1 MFSSISTFLSRRY
14 NLSNSLSDRDRESLA
29 QDVAYSLKHI
39 PATSS
44 QQTQQEL
51 QQEEQQTST
60 DLSVEDGND
69 DLETALMELET
80 VLSACELSL
89 QQFEK
94 KERFLYVRIGR
105 YREMIEGQACYIEK
119 LEQGEQ
125 EQQEQVDSDNKEE
138 AEAEAAS
145 EENDDEENDKHAV
158 DMENDNNAINNEEQE
173 QEQKISEVKKKHTQD
188 EQKLQEVE
196 KIHASIITQ
205 IELLK
210 RRIGE
215 LEDKKQDIIE
225 KREDCHQ
232 FLMQVAEKGI

>member
-51 QQEEQQTST
+51 QQEEQQTTT
-60 DLSVEDGND
+60 DLSIEDGND
-69 DLETALMELET
+69 DLETALEELET

-119 LEQGEQ
+119 LEQDEQ
-125 EQQEQVDSDNKEE
+125 EQQKQLDSDTKEE
-138 AEAEAAS
+138 EEAAAVS
-145 EENDDEENDKHAV
+145 ENKDEEEDKHVV
-158 DMENDNNAINNEEQE
+158 DMENDNNTINNKE

-215 LEDKKQDIIE
+215 LEDKKQDIFL

>member
-39 PATSS
+39 PATSQ
-44 QQTQQEL
+44 QQTQQL
-51 QQEEQQTST
+51 QQEEQQQTTT

-69 DLETALMELET
+69 DLETALEELET

-119 LEQGEQ
+119 LEQDEQ
-125 EQQEQVDSDNKEE
+125 EQQEQVDSDIK
-138 AEAEAAS
+138 AAAAAAAAVS
-145 EENDDEENDKHAV
+145 EDKDDEEEDKHVV
-158 DMENDNNAINNEEQE
+158 DMENDNNTINNKE

-196 KIHASIITQ
+196 KIHASIIIQ

-215 LEDKKQDIIE
+215 LEDKKQDIFL

>member
-1 MFSSISTFLSRRY
+1 MFSSITTFLSRRY

-51 QQEEQQTST
+51 QQEEQQTTST

-69 DLETALMELET
+69 DLETALEELET

-119 LEQGEQ
+119 LEQEQQ
-125 EQQEQVDSDNKEE
+125 EQQEQGDIKEE
-138 AEAEAAS
+138 AAAAVS
-145 EENDDEENDKHAV
+145 EDKDDEEDDKHEA
-158 DMENDNNAINNEEQE
+158 DMENDNNAINNKE

-196 KIHASIITQ
+196 QIHASIITQ

-215 LEDKKQDIIE
+215 LEDKKQDILL

-232 FLMQVAEKGI
+232 FLVQVAEKVSE

>member
-1 MFSSISTFLSRRY
+1 MFSSITTFLSRRY

-44 QQTQQEL
+44 QQTQQQL
-51 QQEEQQTST
+51 QQEEQQTTT

-69 DLETALMELET
+69 DLETALEELET

-119 LEQGEQ
+119 LEQDKQ
-125 EQQEQVDSDNKEE
+125 EQQEQGDIKEE
-138 AEAEAAS
+138 AAAAS
-145 EENDDEENDKHAV
+145 EEKGKEDDKQAV
-158 DMENDNNAINNEEQE
+158 DRENDNNAIKNNKE

-215 LEDKKQDIIE
+215 LEDKKKEILE
-225 KREDCHQ
+225 KRQDCHQ
-232 FLMQVAEKGI
+232 FLVQVAEKGI

>member
-44 QQTQQEL
+44 QQTQQL
-51 QQEEQQTST
+51 QQEEQQTTTT

-69 DLETALMELET
+69 DLETTLEELET
-80 VLSACELSL
+80 VLSSCELSL

-105 YREMIEGQACYIEK
+105 YREMIEGQACCIEK
-119 LEQGEQ
+119 LEQDEQ
-125 EQQEQVDSDNKEE
+125 EQQEQGDIKEE
-138 AEAEAAS
+138 EAAAVS
-145 EENDDEENDKHAV
+145 EDKDDEEDDKHAA
-158 DMENDNNAINNEEQE
+158 DMENDNNTINNKE

-215 LEDKKQDIIE
+215 LEDKKQDIFL

>member
-44 QQTQQEL
+44 QKTQQEL
-51 QQEEQQTST
+51 QQEEQPTT
-60 DLSVEDGND
+60 ADLSVEDGND
-69 DLETALMELET
+69 DLEIALEELET

-89 QQFEK
+89 QKFEK

-119 LEQGEQ
+119 LEQNEQ
-125 EQQEQVDSDNKEE
+125 EQQEQGDIKEE
-138 AEAEAAS
+138 AVAAVS
-145 EENDDEENDKHAV
+145 EDKDDEEYDKHAV
-158 DMENDNNAINNEEQE
+158 DMENENNAINNKE
-173 QEQKISEVKKKHTQD
+173 QEQKISEVRKKHTQD

-196 KIHASIITQ
+196 QIHAGIITQ

-215 LEDKKQDIIE
+215 LEDKKQDILE

-232 FLMQVAEKGI
+232 FLVQVAEKGI

>member
-1 MFSSISTFLSRRY
+1 MFSSITAFLSRRY

-51 QQEEQQTST
+51 QQEEQQTTT

-69 DLETALMELET
+69 DLETALEELET

-119 LEQGEQ
+119 LEQDEQ
-125 EQQEQVDSDNKEE
+125 EQQEQVDSDIKEE
-138 AEAEAAS
+138 EAAAAVS
-145 EENDDEENDKHAV
+145 EDKDDEEDNKHAA
-158 DMENDNNAINNEEQE
+158 DMENDNNAINNKE

-188 EQKLQEVE
+188 EHKLQEVE

-215 LEDKKQDIIE
+215 LEDKKQDIAE

-232 FLMQVAEKGI
+232 FLVQVAEKGI

>member
-44 QQTQQEL
+44 QQSQ
-51 QQEEQQTST
+51 QQEEQQTT
-60 DLSVEDGND
+60 ADISVEDGND
-69 DLETALMELET
+69 DLERALEELET

-119 LEQGEQ
+119 LEQDEQ
-125 EQQEQVDSDNKEE
+125 EQQEQVVDSDTNEI
-138 AEAEAAS
+138 AAAIS
-145 EENDDEENDKHAV
+145 EDKDDEEDNKHAV
-158 DMENDNNAINNEEQE
+158 DMENDNNAIKNSKE
-173 QEQKISEVKKKHTQD
+173 QEQKISKVKKKHTQD

-196 KIHASIITQ
+196 NIHASIITQ

-215 LEDKKQDIIE
+215 LEDKKQDILE

>member
-44 QQTQQEL
+44 QQTQQL
-51 QQEEQQTST
+51 QQEEQQTTTT

-69 DLETALMELET
+69 DLETALEELET

-89 QQFEK
+89 LQFEK

-119 LEQGEQ
+119 LEQDEQ
-125 EQQEQVDSDNKEE
+125 EQQKQLDSDTKEE
-138 AEAEAAS
+138 EAAAVS
-145 EENDDEENDKHAV
+145 ENKDEEEDKHVV
-158 DMENDNNAINNEEQE
+158 DMENDNNTINNKER
-173 QEQKISEVKKKHTQD
+173 EQKISEVKKKHTQD

-215 LEDKKQDIIE
+215 LEDKKQDIFL

>member
-51 QQEEQQTST
+51 QQEEQQTTT
-60 DLSVEDGND
+60 DLSIEDGND
-69 DLETALMELET
+69 DLETALEELET

-105 YREMIEGQACYIEK
+105 YREMIEGQ
-119 LEQGEQ
+119 LEQDEQ
-125 EQQEQVDSDNKEE
+125 EQQKQLDSDTKEE
-138 AEAEAAS
+138 EEAAAVS
-145 EENDDEENDKHAV
+145 ENKDEEEDKHVV
-158 DMENDNNAINNEEQE
+158 DMENDNNTINNKE

-215 LEDKKQDIIE
+215 LEDKKQDIFL

>member
-51 QQEEQQTST
+51 QQEEQQTTT

-69 DLETALMELET
+69 DLETALEELET

-89 QQFEK
+89 KKFEK

-119 LEQGEQ
+119 LEQDEQ
-125 EQQEQVDSDNKEE
+125 EQQKQLDSDTKEE
-138 AEAEAAS
+138 EAAAVS
-145 EENDDEENDKHAV
+145 ENKDEEEDKHVV
-158 DMENDNNAINNEEQE
+158 DMENDNNTINNKER
-173 QEQKISEVKKKHTQD
+173 EQKISEVKKKHTQD

-215 LEDKKQDIIE
+215 LEDKKQDIFL

-232 FLMQVAEKGI
+232 FLMQVAENGI